1 MRPKSCILGIRS
13 GALWVLNIMAAIH
26 EVAPDALPYY
36 DQGYDDPGVREM
48 VSYLTRPEM
57 DLCLSI
63 HSFRGDVTTFRLIV
77 ILPLKSQRIRCA

>member
-1 MRPKSCILGIRS
+1 
-13 GALWVLNIMAAIH
+13 MAAIH

-63 HSFRGDVTTFRLIV
+63 HSYRGDVTTFRLIV
-77 ILPLKSQRIRCA
+77 ILLLKSQRIRCA

>member
-1 MRPKSCILGIRS
+1 
-13 GALWVLNIMAAIH
+13 MAAIH
-26 EVAPDALPYY
+26 EVAPDALLYY

-77 ILPLKSQRIRCA
+77 ILPLKSQRSRCA

>member
-1 MRPKSCILGIRS
+1 
-13 GALWVLNIMAAIH
+13 MAAIH

-48 VSYLTRPEM
+48 VSYLTWPKM

-63 HSFRGDVTTFRLIV
+63 HSFRGDVTAVRLIV
-77 ILPLKSQRIRCA
+77 ILPLKSQRSRCA